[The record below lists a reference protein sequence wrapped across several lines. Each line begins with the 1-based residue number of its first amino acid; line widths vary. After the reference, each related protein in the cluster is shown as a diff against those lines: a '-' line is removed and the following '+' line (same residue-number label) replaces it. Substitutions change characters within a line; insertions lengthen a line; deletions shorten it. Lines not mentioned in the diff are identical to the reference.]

1 MLPNLRAT
9 PHGYIYLKTVPA
21 DLVPAIGKT
30 VTKKSLGRDFKLAKI
45 RWAELEA
52 ETTRLF
58 HDTRQQMALVL
69 SAEDALAAF
78 LKKDPHTRLKVLPA
92 GRKGLAEQVVSPIS
106 CRPVG
111 RLFGTQIRR
120 ALEGCDGT

>member
-30 VTKKSLGRDFKLAKI
+30 VIKKSLGRDFKLAKV

-52 ETTRLF
+52 ETKRRDCFTTLASRWRSCSALKTRW
-58 HDTRQQMALVL
+58 
-69 SAEDALAAF
+69 
-78 LKKDPHTRLKVLPA
+78 
-92 GRKGLAEQVVSPIS
+92 
-106 CRPVG
+106 
-111 RLFGTQIRR
+111 RR
-120 ALEGCDGT
+120 S